1 MRAMFAELVS
11 FCSTP
16 SNVLALLVMGGMI
29 LVLLRR
35 KWTTMI
41 AAVALGAV
49 ALAMLSPLGT
59 VLLTPLEE
67 RFPDAKFPDDSIDG
81 IIVLG
86 GSYDTQIH
94 SYLSTILLEE
104 DTEPMAAV
112 PDLARHYPRALII
125 FSGGTDPSDPKVNE
139 AAIVKRYFISF
150 GIDPN
155 RIVIED
161 KSLTTSENARFTAQL
176 IHPKPEQHWLLVSSA
191 YHLPRAIGAF
201 RKVGFNI
208 SAFSVGRRT
217 DGWDDLWRPA
227 SSATDN
233 LRRIDVAVHEWVG
246 LVWYRLS
253 GYSDEWFAGPQSG

>member
-1 MRAMFAELVS
+1 MRAVFAGLAS

-16 SNVLALLVMGGMI
+16 SNVLALLVIGGI
-29 LVLLRR
+29 VLILLRR
-35 KWTTMI
+35 RWTTII

-49 ALAMLSPLGT
+49 AVAMLSPLGT
-59 VLLTPLEE
+59 ILLTPLEE
-67 RFPDAKFPDDSIDG
+67 RFPDAQFPNEDIDG

-112 PDLARHYPRALII
+112 PDLARRYPRAQII
-125 FSGGTDPSDPKVNE
+125 FSGGTDPSDPAVNE

-155 RIVIED
+155 RIMIED
-161 KSLTTSENARFTAQL
+161 KSMTTSENARFTARL
-176 IHPKPEQHWLLVSSA
+176 IHPKPEQRWLLVSSA

-201 RKVGFNI
+201 RKAGFNI

-217 DGWDDLWRPA
+217 HGWNDLWRPA
-227 SSATDN
+227 STAADN

-253 GYSDEWFAGPQSG
+253 GYSDEWFAGPRSG